1 MRRLLLLLTVALAVA
16 LSVVSDATW
25 AQVNS
30 APPGMPANVQAIMKR
45 LESGMRPTP
54 AEQKILQDYMA
65 KAAASAGASAGG
77 STSSMISSQRV
88 AASASAA
95 SGGLNPHQ
103 PTMTASGI
111 FRVGTGQAQNPC
123 HAAGKAIGFGKTPS
137 QGDYVAMAKDALH
150 VYRAHLTAQGQTS
163 LDTVLGQAPAGA
175 FGAALAPIFV
185 LHGNG
190 SAAVVSAAYAAEK
203 APTDVVAANNL
214 GATLRGLHDY
224 ARAALALQYALSL
237 SPKNM
242 MVANNLGWLAFG
254 QGDQRAAGQFFA
266 IAVKTDNKLSPS
278 LLGQGLIAQCAGQ
291 PAKALPLLRAS
302 IANGYSEAAG
312 DAVDSADNLLSG
324 ENDPSADNASPD
336 VYDSGSGGGGAGG
349 DMPNW
354 QDPPFAH
361 DPAEFSSGYQ
371 AKPNPLRDYIDKYIT
386 QLVTDAH
393 DQAVAAG
400 PKVKGG
406 GTTGTGRNLTFT
418 RGNAKEVFEIGDI
431 IGIISRETAPLIDK
445 FSTDVANAVQQDGCH
460 SCVGAP
466 PIQPQCSAQGHF
478 RSIHGGLASEEQS
491 QWTQLRKD
499 MADLYGFTGP
509 LIAQIRDS
517 NLSQVETASLQTW
530 AAMQMTG
537 FTATMPQWQAEG
549 WLAYDPSDC
558 GQKTPAPLAQGKLKP
573 YKVDPTACHSG
584 KLSMNMG
591 FANLNADCS
600 KMSLTIGEGLV
611 GAMDWKFAPDYT
623 KMADGSLR
631 PTGTDWSNDQIT
643 IFVGAGG
650 AAAGPL
656 GANGAVGGFVTVQ
669 NGQVMD
675 AGGQAQVGVSPGV
688 AGGDVSL
695 QAGATGRV
703 GMMSGPDVSTSGSV
717 RIGAPC
723 GVSC

>member
-1 MRRLLLLLTVALAVA
+1 M
-16 LSVVSDATW
+16 
-25 AQVNS
+25 
-30 APPGMPANVQAIMKR
+30 
-45 LESGMRPTP
+45 
-54 AEQKILQDYMA
+54 
-65 KAAASAGASAGG
+65 
-77 STSSMISSQRV
+77 
-88 AASASAA
+88 
-95 SGGLNPHQ
+95 
-103 PTMTASGI
+103 
-111 FRVGTGQAQNPC
+111 
-123 HAAGKAIGFGKTPS
+123 
-137 QGDYVAMAKDALH
+137 
-150 VYRAHLTAQGQTS
+150 
-163 LDTVLGQAPAGA
+163 
-175 FGAALAPIFV
+175 
-185 LHGNG
+185 
-190 SAAVVSAAYAAEK
+190 
-203 APTDVVAANNL
+203 
-214 GATLRGLHDY
+214 
-224 ARAALALQYALSL
+224 SL

-254 QGDQRAAGQFFA
+254 QGDRKAAGQFFA
-266 IAVKTDNKLSPS
+266 IAVKTDSKLSPS

-312 DAVDSADNLLSG
+312 DAVDSADNLLSSD
-324 ENDPSADNASPD
+324 NDSSADTASPD
-336 VYDSGSGGGGAGG
+336 VYDSGSGGGGSGGGGGGGAGG

-354 QDPPFAH
+354 QDPPFAS
-361 DPAEFSSGYQ
+361 DPAQFASGYE

-406 GTTGTGRNLTFT
+406 GTTGTGRSLTFT

-431 IGIISRETAPLIDK
+431 IGIISRETAPLMDK

-466 PIQPQCSAQGHF
+466 PIQPQCSAQGHY
-478 RSIHGGLASEEQS
+478 RTIHGGLASEERS
-491 QWTQLRKD
+491 QWTELRKH
-499 MADLYGFTGP
+499 MADLYGFTKP

-549 WLAYDPSDC
+549 WWAYDPSDC
-558 GQKTPAPLAQGKLKP
+558 GAKPPAPLAQGKLKP

-623 KMADGSLR
+623 KMADGTLK

-650 AAAGPL
+650 ANPGPL
-656 GANGAVGGFVTVQ
+656 GANGAIGGFVTVQ

-675 AGGQAQVGVSPGV
+675 AGGQAQVGISPGV
-688 AGGDVSL
+688 AGGDASL